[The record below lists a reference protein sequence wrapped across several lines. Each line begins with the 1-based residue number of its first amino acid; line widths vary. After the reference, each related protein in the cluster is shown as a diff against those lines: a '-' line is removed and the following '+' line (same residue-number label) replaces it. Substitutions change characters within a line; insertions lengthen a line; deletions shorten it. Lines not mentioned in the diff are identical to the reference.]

1 MPVPCSLM
9 GKAWAAFNADRCAF
23 AISMSWRCLT
33 GKRLRISI
41 TRTSRDGD
49 RWPSC
54 SRAAGGTRRTARAIP

>member
-41 TRTSRDGD
+41 TWDEPGRRSVAKLLTRG
-49 RWPSC
+49 
-54 SRAAGGTRRTARAIP
+54 GGTRRTASAIP